1 MVDSRDFTVNIDGG
15 EDVDAGVRPA
25 GDGNKIWR
33 ETSYDFNPNN
43 HHNNRVSKFSFLSQ
57 SSNVDDIDYEET
69 SKHGEVG
76 EEEEMGSK
84 EFRNSLRRPSFSPAV
99 ANGGGEVVRCAS
111 YQRRHSMLRTKTKS
125 RLIDPDPEPRT
136 RKAVKLGKLRSGLL
150 GRATGM
156 LAKGTEEEED
166 DPLFDEDIPDEYKR
180 TNVNAFTIVQWVS
193 LVLIVGALICS
204 LSVPKLKGRKL
215 RGLLWWKWEVLVL
228 VLICGR
234 LVSGWGVRILV
245 FFIDRNFLLRKRV
258 LYFVYGVREAVQ
270 NCIWLGLVLIGWHY
284 LFHKTVERQTNIK
297 FLLFVNKVLVSFL
310 VAAVLWLVKT
320 LVVKILASSFHVSTF
335 FDRIQESVF
344 NQYVIETLSG
354 LPSIEIKNI
363 EEDEERTTAE
373 VWKHEKPQRT
383 SSQKFS
389 RESSEKQGEG
399 ILIDHLHKLKPKNI
413 SAWNMKRLIRIVR
426 HGELSM
432 LDKQIL
438 ESTNGDEPITQIRSE
453 SEAKVAARKIFQN
466 VVKRGSRFIY
476 LEDVLRFML
485 EDEALKTMSLLGG
498 SPESE
503 KISQSSLKNWV
514 VNAFRERRALAL
526 TLNDTKTAVNKLH
539 HMVNVLVVI
548 VIAVVSLFILG
559 IATSRFLFLISSQI
573 VVVAFIFG
581 NSCKTVFEAIV
592 FLFVMHPYDVGD
604 QCEIDGVQMVVEEM
618 NILTTIFL
626 RLDNQKIIYPN
637 SILSTKPIS
646 NYYRSSDMGDSI
658 DFCVHIATPIEK
670 IAIIRQRIIR
680 FIYLEDVLRFMLE
693 DEALKTMSLL
703 GGSPESE
710 KISQSSLK
718 NWVVNAFR
726 ERRALALTLND
737 TKTAVNKLHHM
748 VNVLVVIVIA
758 VVSLFILGIAT
769 SRFLFLISSQIVVVA
784 FIFGNSCKTVFEA
797 IVFLF
802 VMHPYDVGDQCEIDG
817 VQMVVEEMNILTTVF
832 LRLDNQK
839 IIYPNSILS
848 TKPISNYYRS
858 PDMGDAIDF
867 CVHIAT
873 PVEKIA
879 IIRQRIISYVE
890 SKKDHW
896 YPSPLVVPMDLVGL
910 NDLKLSVWLRHR
922 MNHQDMGEKWLRRA
936 FVIEE
941 MIKIFKELDME
952 YRLLSLD
959 INIRNMPPIS
969 STCCPNHH
977 DHYEVE
983 HDRI

>member
-1 MVDSRDFTVNIDGG
+1 MKITNHHREVIMVDSRDFTVNIDGG

-383 SSQKFS
+383 SSLKFS

-466 VVKRGSRFIY
+466 VVKRGS
-476 LEDVLRFML
+476 
-485 EDEALKTMSLLGG
+485 
-498 SPESE
+498 
-503 KISQSSLKNWV
+503 
-514 VNAFRERRALAL
+514 
-526 TLNDTKTAVNKLH
+526 
-539 HMVNVLVVI
+539 
-548 VIAVVSLFILG
+548 
-559 IATSRFLFLISSQI
+559 
-573 VVVAFIFG
+573 
-581 NSCKTVFEAIV
+581 
-592 FLFVMHPYDVGD
+592 
-604 QCEIDGVQMVVEEM
+604 
-618 NILTTIFL
+618 
-626 RLDNQKIIYPN
+626 
-637 SILSTKPIS
+637 
-646 NYYRSSDMGDSI
+646 
-658 DFCVHIATPIEK
+658 
-670 IAIIRQRIIR
+670 R

-952 YRLLSLD
+952 YRLLPLD